1 MDMEDA
7 VKLLESIHRTDPD
20 FMRAEIYMLHG
31 DLKFSNTHKEYN
43 DALTFYKRA
52 NQMMNDRPDSFIKL
66 GICHEKLREFD
77 EAEICYKKALKKDK
91 TAFLP
96 LFRLG
101 LVHIRNNNRERGIKY
116 LEQAYGAHPLHI
128 EVLVKLGEAY
138 LKDENKIKESE
149 ELFLKALE
157 VDNNNGD
164 AHVGLGR
171 VYEKQEKTDLSIEQ
185 FKHALKVP

>member
-1 MDMEDA
+1 MEDA

-52 NQMMNDRPDSFIKL
+52 NQMMNDRPESFIKL
-66 GICHEKLREFD
+66 GACHEKLREFD

-101 LVHIRNNNRERGIKY
+101 LVHMRNANRERGIKY
-116 LEQAYGAHPLHI
+116 LE
-128 EVLVKLGEAY
+128 
-138 LKDENKIKESE
+138 
-149 ELFLKALE
+149 
-157 VDNNNGD
+157 
-164 AHVGLGR
+164 
-171 VYEKQEKTDLSIEQ
+171 
-185 FKHALKVP
+185 